1 MKEKHLS
8 SEISIAKEVMPAKEE
23 KEKFIHKSKK
33 KEEVWAM
40 DVDNFS
46 KNPEIST
53 KRNFRDSGRR

>member
-1 MKEKHLS
+1 
-8 SEISIAKEVMPAKEE
+8 MPAKEE